1 MELSHSQTVKIT
13 ALLLL
18 LAAIIQPIYTYL
30 YQYAPEVNRQFLWSF
45 EGLLF
50 VLLAAFAGSALV
62 MANATL

>member
-13 ALLLL
+13 AFLLL

-45 EGLLF
+45 EA
-50 VLLAAFAGSALV
+50 VSYTHP
-62 MANATL
+62 TLPTIYSV